1 MASNETP
8 ADPAWQVRVQAAP
21 FDVSAEMDAMRG
33 TDGGIGGIGLFAGTV
48 RDLAGE
54 AGAPPAGSADTA
66 PPRRPPEMALE
77 LEHYPGMTE
86 RALRAMLQ
94 QARERFGLR
103 AGRIGHR
110 VGRLPP
116 REPIVLVMTAAAHR
130 HAALE
135 ACAFLMDWLKTE
147 APFWKKEHTASGSRW
162 VTARQADD
170 RALARWGQLSTNA
183 QPQGR
188 AEPQG
193 DEGGTRS

>member
-1 MASNETP
+1 MT
-8 ADPAWQVRVQAAP
+8 VRVQEADFDTGAELAALR
-21 FDVSAEMDAMRG
+21 AGDARVG
-33 TDGGIGGIGLFAGTV
+33 ALASFLGLV
-48 RDLAGE
+48 RDLNDGT
-54 AGAPPAGSADTA
+54 SVS
-66 PPRRPPEMALE
+66 EMT

-103 AGRIGHR
+103 AGRIVHR
-110 VGRLPP
+110 VGRLQP